1 MKKTAIFLICSLFSI
16 FLSAADNKECLY
28 KVDPFWG
35 SSVGNVVPGASIP
48 WGMVKL
54 SPDVN
59 LPNMPTSGYRDGAD
73 IRGFSHNHAH
83 GVGGAPRYGNI
94 LLIPQLD
101 SIDIDGYRKYDKIN
115 ETALPG
121 YYAVNL
127 RHKNHDIRAE
137 LTAAAK
143 VGFHR
148 YTFDKRYDQEGDLK
162 PFVIIDASHADK
174 RIKNGLP
181 QTYCTAGAV
190 TFADSVTVEGWVSFE
205 GGWGG
210 ENPYTVY
217 FCLKYDTPV
226 EKFNVFAN
234 GNVYSTDTISYVANA
249 TRDGRFG
256 VISEFPAN
264 TQEVGCKVGI
274 SYKSIGQARENLLE
288 RDRLGFDEQKK
299 ESEGIWVNYL
309 SKVKLKGGDPIS
321 QKNFYSSLRNSMMM
335 PVNVSEEI
343 EGWDNEHF
351 WDFYCIWDTFRTVS
365 PLYTLLF
372 PEEQRKMIR
381 CLLEIYEKKG
391 YLPDAWIAGDYAT
404 VQGGSN
410 TDVVLADAVVKGLGG
425 FSYDKAL
432 EATLKNAEVQSDN
445 PYIKGRFADEY
456 NKLGYLRKET
466 IKNSVSRTL
475 EYAYNDYCIAEIAK
489 SLGDYLTYDK
499 MGRRSMNVFSLFNPE
514 YNLFCGKDSL
524 GNWDKDFSPDN
535 LRADS
540 WNDPYFY
547 EGSSRIY
554 STYTPQDMA
563 GLIKRFGSE
572 SEFKK
577 YLDSLFTEGDLIMEN
592 EFEFLVPYLYNYI
605 GDHSSTAE
613 KVKWLTSHKYLP
625 GRNGIPGQDDAGALS
640 SWYVFSALGF
650 MPVAGQDLYLIGTP
664 HFDEVEIQLE
674 NGNTLTIKA
683 RNLSERNIYIDTA
696 RLNGKPLNRSW
707 FRHTEIKDGGEIEF
721 EMSDIPTD
729 WGRENL
735 PPSLSE
741 SLRPHAMTRLEAE
754 DKAAKLVSEMTNEE
768 KFSMI
773 GGYNN
778 FFMNGIERLGMQ
790 PLYMSDA
797 TAGVHIRKEL
807 DSKLEKSVA
816 FPAPVALAATWN
828 PQLAYMMSRA
838 IGEEC
843 NAGNISFLLG
853 PGLNIYRISQNGRNF
868 EYFGE
873 DPCLASRMT
882 ENYVIGMQST
892 GTMATLKHFVCNNN
906 EHHRRL
912 SNSIVSKRALH
923 EIYLP
928 AFKAGIDAGVAS
940 VMTSYNMVNGDYTA
954 ESNELVTGLLRN
966 RLGFQGLVM
975 SDWRS
980 VYNPVKAIL
989 SGLDLEMPGDY
1000 ADWLK
1005 ALGDT
1010 PFTHLKHTAPALVEA
1025 GDVKMQDIERM
1036 VKNSIATTLMYSV
1049 CDNSSNSARSLS
1061 EDDFS
1066 RHVSTALEVAR
1077 EGVVLLKNRDSLLPL
1092 TPEKVSGKKIL
1103 LSGMLLDTIPAGG
1116 GSALVEG
1123 FDNVTIRQALEKRFG
1138 KALSVKAFPT
1148 DKDIKKSDYTI
1159 ICVGTADREGIDRPF
1174 ALADSL
1180 ENLVKR
1186 AVKLNPNTVVI
1197 VNSGGG
1203 VRMTDWDADC
1213 GAILYAWFPG
1223 QIGNVALSEIISGET
1238 NPSGKLPFTIE
1249 REFSDTPGKDYKPKN
1264 EAFEM
1269 PWQDEYSFKFPINN
1283 INYDEGVFVGYR
1295 WFEAKN
1301 IMPLYPFG
1309 FGLSYTDFHFSDLE
1323 IPHTF
1328 EGEKLRLSFSVENTG
1343 EIAGKEVVQLY
1354 IGKAEATVERP
1365 VKELKNFRKVF
1376 LKPGEKNTLEFIIT
1390 SQDLAYFDED
1400 ADDWAIE
1407 KGLYNVYLGNSSDNI
1422 SLHGQFVLE

>member
-1 MKKTAIFLICSLFSI
+1 MKKTVLFLFYILFSI
-16 FLSAADNKECLY
+16 FKSAADNQESLY

-35 SSVGNVVPGASIP
+35 SSVGNVVPGASVP

-54 SPDVN
+54 SPDVD
-59 LPNMPTSGYRDGAD
+59 LTNMPTSGYRDGAD

-94 LLIPQLD
+94 LIIPQLD
-101 SIDIDGYRKYDKIN
+101 SVDIEGYRKYEKIN
-115 ETALPG
+115 EYASPG
-121 YYAVNL
+121 YYAANL

-143 VGFHR
+143 AGFHR
-148 YTFDKRYDQEGDLK
+148 YTFDKRYDKTGAIK
-162 PFVIIDASHADK
+162 PYVILDASHADK

-181 QTYCTAGAV
+181 QTYCTAGTV
-190 TFADSVTVEGWVSFE
+190 TAEDSVTVEGWASFT

-217 FCLKYDTPV
+217 FCLQFDTPA
-226 EKFNVFAN
+226 KKLNVFVN
-234 GNVYSTDTISYVANA
+234 GKIYSTDSITYKANA
-249 TRDGRFG
+249 ERDGRFG
-256 VISEFPAN
+256 VIAEFPDN
-264 TQEVGCKVGI
+264 TEEVGCKIGI
-274 SYKSIGQARENLLE
+274 SYKNIKKARENLFE
-288 RDRLGFDEQKK
+288 REHLSFDEQKK
-299 ESEGIWVNYL
+299 ENEGIWVNYL
-309 SKVKLKGGDPIS
+309 SRVKLKGGNPVT
-321 QKNFYSSLRNSMMM
+321 QKNFYSALRNSMMM
-335 PVNVSEEI
+335 PVNVSEETD
-343 EGWDNEHF
+343 GWNNEHF
-351 WDFYCIWDTFRTVS
+351 WDFYCIWDTYRTVS
-365 PLYTLLF
+365 PLYTLLY

-410 TDVVLADAVVKGLGG
+410 SDVVLADAVVKNLGG
-425 FSYDKAL
+425 FDYNKAL

-475 EYAYNDYCIAEIAK
+475 EYAYNDFCIAEIART
-489 SLGDYLTYDK
+489 LGDYVTYDK

-524 GNWDKDFSPDN
+524 GKWDKDFSPLN

-563 GLIKRFGSE
+563 GLISRFGGKA
-572 SEFKK
+572 EFKK
-577 YLDSLFTEGDLIMEN
+577 YLDSLFSKGDLIMEN
-592 EFEFLVPYLYNYI
+592 EFEFLVPYLYNFT

-613 KVKWLTSHKYLP
+613 KVKWLTTHKYLP

-640 SWYVFSALGF
+640 AWYAFSTLGF

-664 HFDEVEIQLE
+664 HFDEAEIELE
-674 NGNTLTIKA
+674 NGRILKIKA
-683 RNLSERNIYIDTA
+683 NNLSEQNIYISQA
-696 RLNGKPLNRSW
+696 RLNGTPLNRSW
-707 FRHTEIKDGGEIEF
+707 FKHSEIKDGGEIEF
-721 EMSDIPTD
+721 EMTDVPTN
-729 WGRENL
+729 WGWENL

-741 SLRPHAMTRLEAE
+741 SLRPYALTRSEAE
-754 DKAAKLVSEMTNEE
+754 AKAGELVGQMTDVE

-773 GGYNN
+773 GGHNN
-778 FFMNGIERLGMQ
+778 FFMNGIERLGMH

-807 DSKLEKSVA
+807 DSNLEKSVA
-816 FPAPVALAATWN
+816 FPAPVALAATWE
-828 PQLAYMMSRA
+828 PQLAYKMSKA

-843 NAGNISFLLG
+843 RAGNISFLLG

-873 DPCLASRMT
+873 DPYLVSRMT
-882 ENYVIGMQST
+882 ENYVMGMQST

-912 SNSIVSKRALH
+912 SNSIVSDRTLH

-940 VMTSYNMVNGDYTA
+940 VMTSYNMVNGEYTA
-954 ESNELVTGLLRN
+954 ESKALVTNLLRD

-980 VYNPVKAIL
+980 VYNPVKAIC

-1005 ALGDT
+1005 ALGET
-1010 PFTHLKHTAPALVEA
+1010 PFTHLKHAAPALVKA
-1025 GDVKMQDIERM
+1025 GDVEMRDIERM
-1036 VKNSIATTLMYSV
+1036 VKSSIATALMFGAY
-1049 CDNSSNSARSLS
+1049 DTASSSIPLTK
-1061 EDDFS
+1061 EDYE
-1066 RHVSTALEVAR
+1066 RHVATALDVAR
-1077 EGVVLLKNRDSLLPL
+1077 EGIVLLKNRDAILPL
-1092 TPEKVSGKKIL
+1092 SPEKVADKKIL

-1123 FDNVTIRQALEKRFG
+1123 FDNITIRQALERRFG
-1138 KALSVKAFPT
+1138 KSLNVKAIPS
-1148 DKDIKKSDYTI
+1148 DKDLKKADYVI

-1186 AVKLNPNTVVI
+1186 SARLNPNTIVI

-1203 VRMTDWDADC
+1203 VRMTDWEADC
-1213 GAILYAWFPG
+1213 GAILYTWFPG
-1223 QIGNVALSEIISGET
+1223 QIGNEALSEIIAGET

-1249 REFSDTPGKDYKPKN
+1249 KEFSDTPGHAYKPEE

-1269 PWQDEYSFKFPINN
+1269 PWQDEYSFRFPIND
-1283 INYDEGVFVGYR
+1283 IHYDEGVFVGYR

-1301 IMPLYPFG
+1301 ISPLFPFG
-1309 FGLSYTDFHFSDLE
+1309 YGLSYTDFNFTDLE
-1323 IPHTF
+1323 MPEKF
-1328 EGEKLRLSFSVENTG
+1328 EGDLLRLCFKVENTG
-1343 EIAGKEVVQLY
+1343 SNAGKEVAQLY
-1354 IGKAEATVERP
+1354 IGKQDAIVERP
-1365 VKELKNFRKVF
+1365 VKELKNFRKIC
-1376 LKPGEKNTLEFIIT
+1376 LNPGERGTVEFIIT
-1390 SQDLAYFDED
+1390 PQNLAYFDED
-1400 ADDWAIE
+1400 SNDWEIE
-1407 KGLYNVYLGNSSDNI
+1407 KGIYKVYIGNSSNNI